1 MWIRDAFALVFT
13 LFGRLVLDL
22 EMGLG
27 VFFDHGP
34 ILGAKAYGRLS
45 ELARF
50 LSPGLFKEPSGGFVF
65 IFIRIAFINIVE
77 WGVYILV
84 ERQRVFNLGSLM
96 HVSGV
101 ENNEKMKRTATVA
114 RARPP
119 I

>member
-1 MWIRDAFALVFT
+1 MFALVFK

-27 VFFDHGP
+27 MFFDHGP
-34 ILGAKAYGRLS
+34 ILGAEAYGRLS

-65 IFIRIAFINIVE
+65 FIFIRIAFINVVE

-84 ERQRVFNLGSLM
+84 E
-96 HVSGV
+96 
-101 ENNEKMKRTATVA
+101 
-114 RARPP
+114 
-119 I
+119 